1 MNPWLK
7 KAHAFLVEPTLA
19 RRSVLMVMLA
29 FVLVWAVLLGYIYIQ
44 AKQTIAN
51 NSGFQKF
58 GNALTLALTDVD
70 DRAQATS
77 VVAATAVWVN
87 IRRREIGVL
96 PGRMLFELLDR
107 NGQRIYASAALETQT
122 LDRRQAQLAE
132 QVLHGEI
139 YRVYQG
145 DTPRW
150 KLRIAEPKRS
160 DADLLAYN
168 GRFILPY
175 LLLALPF
182 VLLPVSLS
190 VRHGLRPLKEL
201 AARISRRN
209 ANDLDPV
216 DFKARH
222 RELKPLVH
230 ALDAML
236 IQLRQKVERER
247 AFVHDAAHEIRTP
260 MAVIAAQA
268 HALSGATNSQDR
280 EHAQA
285 HLEQAIARASH
296 LTQQLLELAS
306 LDDAQRAAP
315 RQVDAAQLVRQIIAQ
330 AAPQAMKRSID
341 LALDAPD
348 SLTARI
354 DVPAFQSIV
363 ENLLNNALRY
373 VQGGAQVAVTLKDCD
388 DGDVSSLML
397 SVEDD
402 GPGIAAADRQL
413 VFERFYRAVNPETP
427 GSGLGLAIVKQAV
440 TRMGGS
446 VLVSTGLKDQGAGF
460 HVSLPLVR

>member
-1 MNPWLK
+1 
-7 KAHAFLVEPTLA
+7 
-19 RRSVLMVMLA
+19 
-29 FVLVWAVLLGYIYIQ
+29 
-44 AKQTIAN
+44 
-51 NSGFQKF
+51 
-58 GNALTLALTDVD
+58 
-70 DRAQATS
+70 
-77 VVAATAVWVN
+77 
-87 IRRREIGVL
+87 
-96 PGRMLFELLDR
+96 
-107 NGQRIYASAALETQT
+107 
-122 LDRRQAQLAE
+122 
-132 QVLHGEI
+132 
-139 YRVYQG
+139 
-145 DTPRW
+145 
-150 KLRIAEPKRS
+150 
-160 DADLLAYN
+160 
-168 GRFILPY
+168 
-175 LLLALPF
+175 
-182 VLLPVSLS
+182 
-190 VRHGLRPLKEL
+190 
-201 AARISRRN
+201 
-209 ANDLDPV
+209 
-216 DFKARH
+216 
-222 RELKPLVH
+222 
-230 ALDAML
+230 
-236 IQLRQKVERER
+236 
-247 AFVHDAAHEIRTP
+247 